1 VWWPRLRVEWNRT
14 YALVLALPRM
24 IENHVRVA
32 KNHPPRFP
40 TVAQRPCGAFG
51 RVPNLCVRWV
61 VYCAGG
67 LLELKGFNTCSAFD
81 DFVG

>member
-1 VWWPRLRVEWNRT
+1 MCEWLRIT
-14 YALVLALPRM
+14 FT
-24 IENHVRVA
+24 
-32 KNHPPRFP
+32 RFP
-40 TVAQRPCGAFG
+40 DSGATPTLGLG

-67 LLELKGFNTCSAFD
+67 LVELKGFNACSAFD

>member
-1 VWWPRLRVEWNRT
+1 MWEWLRIT
-14 YALVLALPRM
+14 FTPFADSGAT
-24 IENHVRVA
+24 
-32 KNHPPRFP
+32 P
-40 TVAQRPCGAFG
+40 TQGLG